1 MLFCAMHVLLSWDSF
16 VSLNSRL
23 MRKLELLMLNGL
35 FIKQFLHLGTR
46 ANQIMEEHH
55 GKG

>member
-1 MLFCAMHVLLSWDSF
+1 MYVILSWDSF
-16 VSLNSRL
+16 TLIYSRL
-23 MRKLELLMLNGL
+23 MRRLELLMLNGL

-46 ANQIMEEHH
+46 ASQIMEEHH

>member
-1 MLFCAMHVLLSWDSF
+1 
-16 VSLNSRL
+16 